1 MKLFNIKYQFQTL
14 KLVGTHIQSTSL
26 SSFHLTWMTILQ
38 RPAFLPVWEKKRA
51 VLAGGPLGDGWEFA
65 ALKPNLYFQQQE
77 PSLITAK
84 NNQTL
89 NILTPN
95 LQESEVFHTLHV

>member
-1 MKLFNIKYQFQTL
+1 M
-14 KLVGTHIQSTSL
+14 
-26 SSFHLTWMTILQ
+26 
-38 RPAFLPVWEKKRA
+38 
-51 VLAGGPLGDGWEFA
+51 LAGGPLDDGWEFG
-65 ALKPNLYFQQQE
+65 ALKPNHYFQQQE

-95 LQESEVFHTLHV
+95 LQESEVFHTLHI